1 MLGLDASTFLCS
13 SFIYRRVPTISK
25 YVALLS
31 LGSTVYVSFV
41 MQLRDCLHVNSLHLS
56 SISKTHHSAPTLHL
70 AALLPIH
77 YEDEGD
83 G

>member
-13 SFIYRRVPTISK
+13 SLLIGSSQLSVK
-25 YVALLS
+25 YVTLLS
-31 LGSTVYVSFV
+31 VGSTVCVSFV
-41 MQLRDCLHVNSLHLS
+41 MQACDCLHVNSLHLS